1 MTMPAGKYYVGDL
14 CYVLHDSWDEFCD
27 ITISD
32 HKCLEGEFNFKDGRR
47 FASFSTKWG
56 DGEYDDQYGRSYAVD
71 AGLIGC
77 ISIEDIDN
85 DLRVL
90 ANEVGPRFGGHI
102 VEFAGPFDCYE
113 EEGRIHIGDVVVDTD
128 PTFEED
134 YDYDEE
140 DDY

>member
-47 FASFSTKWG
+47 FASYTTKWG
-56 DGEYDDQYGRSYAVD
+56 DGEYMDQYARTYSVD

-77 ISIEDIDN
+77 ISVSAIDN
-85 DLRVL
+85 GLQEMAVD
-90 ANEVGPRFGGHI
+90 VGPRFGGQI
-102 VEFAGPFDCYE
+102 ITFDKPFECRKS
-113 EEGRIHIGDVVVDTD
+113 EGKIYIGHVVIETD
-128 PTFEED
+128 PRFEED
-134 YDYDEE
+134 YDEEE
-140 DDY
+140 DY